1 MASSPPRPSITSGP
15 GVPKRVSGPSV
26 PTMVGVRPSQ
36 VPGGV
41 VVDVVVDAG
50 GTTTV
55 VDVVAGTV
63 DEVVLVEGRVVEV
76 DDEVEVVA
84 GVLVDVEV
92 LVEGC
97 VVEVDV
103 DVVVEGRVVE
113 VLVEVDVDVLV
124 EVEVE
129 VDVDVLV
136 EVEVEVDVVVVGR
149 VVEVDDEVDVV
160 ELVGVLLEL
169 LVEVPG
175 TVRMSTHHPP
185 LKSVAPWFWSSV
197 TQRLQVPLGLPP
209 FRLASATV
217 LEGVGAGGSKASS
230 AAGFCEPTSSLSFTG
245 RQVPLTILV
254 SAGSWLVAWSSKLRS
269 TFTSGPV
276 ETLLSPPASDIRMV
290 FEPLGAETITSW
302 SSTQCCGGVL
312 LSPVVVSP
320 RSVTFTS
327 LTTPVRPET
336 MIVDG

>member
-1 MASSPPRPSITSGP
+1 
-15 GVPKRVSGPSV
+15 
-26 PTMVGVRPSQ
+26 
-36 VPGGV
+36 V

-113 VLVEVDVDVLV
+113 VLVEVDVEVLV

-129 VDVDVLV
+129 VDVDVDVL
-136 EVEVEVDVVVVGR
+136 VDVVVVGR
-149 VVEVDDEVDVV
+149 VVVVEDEVEVL

-169 LVEVPG
+169 LVEVAGP
-175 TVRMSTHHPP
+175 VRMSTHHPP
-185 LKSVAPWFWSSV
+185 LKSLAPWFWSSV

-209 FRLASATV
+209 LRLASATV

-254 SAGSWLVAWSSKLRS
+254 SAGSWLLAWSSKLRS
-269 TFTSGPV
+269 TFTRGPV
-276 ETLLSPPASDIRMV
+276 ETSLLPPASDIRIV
-290 FEPLGAETITSW
+290 FEPLGAETITSR
-302 SSTQCCGGVL
+302 SSTQCIDGVL
-312 LSPVVVSP
+312 ASPVVVSP
-320 RSVTFTS
+320 FSVTFTS
-327 LTTPVRPET
+327 VTTPVRPVTT
-336 MIVDG
+336 MVDG